1 MEYFHSV
8 LLSFLALAQFEGQEL
23 SKSLENLNKALEIHE
38 TLKSQNYECHDFF
51 PLNLISK
58 VLIAAGKKQ

>member
-23 SKSLENLNKALEIHE
+23 GKSLENLNKALEIHE
-38 TLKSQNYECHDFF
+38 TLRIQHYERHDFF